1 MSFDKNEKDCINGI
15 PLIEIQ
21 EKPKLVLLYTGLLS
35 EIKKQAVKKG
45 AEQQELIIL
54 STIGARKPL
63 LK

>member
-21 EKPKLVLLYTGLLS
+21 DKPKLFLLILVFFLKS
-35 EIKKQAVKKG
+35 KSKWPKKG

-54 STIGARKPL
+54 STI
-63 LK
+63 

>member
-35 EIKKQAVKKG
+35 EIKKHAKKG
-45 AEQQELIIL
+45 SRTTGINYFIDD
-54 STIGARKPL
+54 SG
-63 LK
+63 